1 MNPIRIIVAI
11 FFFILFGGIL
21 TYVVMDYESNKNKK
35 FIKAGTTIT
44 KIEIE
49 SKEDVQENIP
59 LDKVPETEDDIA
71 IEHITNSIPEPQK
84 ELDREE
90 KSKKLTPEIN

>member
-1 MNPIRIIVAI
+1 MQVPEARVP
-11 FFFILFGGIL
+11 
-21 TYVVMDYESNKNKK
+21 DKNSW
-35 FIKAGTTIT
+35 F
-44 KIEIE
+44 IE

-59 LDKVPETEDDIA
+59 LDKVPKTEDDIA
-71 IEHITNSIPEPQK
+71 IEHITHSIPEPQK